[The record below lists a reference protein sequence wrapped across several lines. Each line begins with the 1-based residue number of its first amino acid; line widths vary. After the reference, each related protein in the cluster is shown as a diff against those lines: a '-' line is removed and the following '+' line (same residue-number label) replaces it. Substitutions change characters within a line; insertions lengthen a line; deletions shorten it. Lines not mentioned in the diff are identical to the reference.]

1 METFNFVPAYEHEES
16 QGYRVLVSTFETGT
30 EQRRI
35 KRREPR
41 EWDLGFVGTIAFI
54 KSIHDFYDRHYGAGF
69 AFNWTPCGESEE
81 LTVRFKTERR
91 ASTIYGQTSGS
102 ISLSIIEIL
111 TGPEPIPEEPEE
123 PEE

>member
-1 METFNFVPAYEHEES
+1 MEVFEFVPAYEHEVS
-16 QGYRVLVSTFETGT
+16 QGYKVLISSFETGT

-41 EWDLGFVGTIAFI
+41 EWDLQFVGTVAFI
-54 KSIHDFYDRHYGAGF
+54 KSIQSFYDRHYGAGF
-69 AFNWTPCGESEE
+69 AFLWTPCDEDEE
-81 LTVRFKTERR
+81 LTVRFKAEPRK
-91 ASTIYGQTSGS
+91 STFFGQTSGS
-102 ISLSIIEIL
+102 MSLSIIEIL